1 MPLLAGFAGLA
12 LVLAAL
18 GIYGVLSYS
27 VAQRTRELAVR
38 AALGAQRRQLLGLVV
53 RGLRVVDIGAAAGV
67 VAGIA
72 LTRTMSAV
80 LVDVTP
86 NDPGPMRA
94 RWRCWDSSRW
104 PRFSFRLY
112 EPPASIQTSRCRRTQ
127 RASS

>member
-53 RGLRVVDIGAAAGV
+53 RGLRVVAIGAAAGG

-86 NDPGPMRA
+86 NDPGTYAGALAVLGFVALAAILIPSIRA
-94 RWRCWDSSRW
+94 T
-104 PRFSFRLY
+104 RLD
-112 EPPASIQTSRCRRTQ
+112 PNVALQTE
-127 RASS
+127 